1 MKWLSLAL
9 RVSLSAL
16 IWLLALI
23 GLEGC
28 GGSDLTGGSVP
39 IGNPS
44 PTRLVGTVVVVDKND
59 LSVPLAD
66 AEVEITVEDGKKIVA
81 KTDASGM
88 FVVELPRN
96 KRCTLKVRPPS
107 GLELVYQEQVDE
119 FVTDADEIRLII
131 PVPRRGVIAP
141 VFVELQIQ
149 PKEVILRT
157 RESVRF
163 QIQLEPSPQRPI
175 QPIWSVHGGIG
186 VITPDGLFIA
196 TRPGKGIVRVRV
208 GHLRAEAFVTVTND

>member
-1 MKWLSLAL
+1 MKRIKFALWLF
-9 RVSLSAL
+9 LSAL
-16 IWLLALI
+16 VW
-23 GLEGC
+23 LEGC

-44 PTRLVGTVVVVDKND
+44 PTRLVGTVVDEDNP
-59 LSVPLAD
+59 SVPLAD
-66 AEVEITVEDGKKIVA
+66 AEVEIAVEDGTKIVA

-88 FVVELPRN
+88 FAVELPRN

-107 GLELVYQEQVDE
+107 GLELIYQEQFDE

-131 PVPRRGVIAP
+131 PVPRKGMMAP
-141 VFVELQIQ
+141 VFAELQIQ
-149 PKEVILRT
+149 PKEVILRV

-163 QIQLEPSPQRPI
+163 QLQLEPSPQRPI
-175 QPIWSVHGGIG
+175 RPIWSVHGGIG

-196 TRPGKGIVRVRV
+196 TRPGKGIVRVRF
-208 GHLRAEAFVTVTND
+208 GHLRAEAIVTVTSD